1 MLRLLRRVL
10 AFLGLGGNRPR
21 PDADGDPFARRPV
34 PRTPPPTVRRG
45 AVAVAEPDE

>member
-10 AFLGLGGNRPR
+10 AFLGLGGHRPR
-21 PDADGDPFARRPV
+21 PDAGGDPFAYRSAPRRP
-34 PRTPPPTVRRG
+34 TPNARRD